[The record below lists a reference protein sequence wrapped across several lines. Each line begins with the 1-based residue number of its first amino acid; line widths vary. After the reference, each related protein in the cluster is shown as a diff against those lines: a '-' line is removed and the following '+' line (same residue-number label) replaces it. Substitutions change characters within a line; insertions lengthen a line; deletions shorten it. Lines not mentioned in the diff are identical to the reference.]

1 MHPAPAKPAPAV
13 LQQTSAHGGHS
24 RPSLVPNPRA
34 APSKVPRV
42 SVFGAGGSGFQSFAI
57 GGFDGGKR
65 PSIAGGPSNS
75 VGLTD
80 KEIDERVIHCKSC
93 FLLILNAD
101 CHFNFRQIAKA
112 VEMEVTRRLEERE
125 KERLR
130 EEEERR
136 THEMEQQI
144 SNSEK
149 AIPSTDQI
157 AQQSLPSGV
166 LTPLLKRHRDLDDEL
181 KARLH
186 ELEEKL

>member
-1 MHPAPAKPAPAV
+1 M
-13 LQQTSAHGGHS
+13 
-24 RPSLVPNPRA
+24 
-34 APSKVPRV
+34 

-65 PSIAGGPSNS
+65 LSTAGGPQNT

-80 KEIDERVIHCKSC
+80 KEIDERVIHRKFCV
-93 FLLILNAD
+93 LLIPNTNAN
-101 CHFNFRQIAKA
+101 FNWGQITKA
-112 VEMEVTRRLEERE
+112 VEIEVTRRLEERE
-125 KERLR
+125 KLERLR
-130 EEEERR
+130 EEERR
-136 THEMEQQI
+136 TRQTEQQM

-149 AIPSTDQI
+149 PIPSADQT